1 MTDLGQRLIDYVYER
16 MQIDEHWAVREPQ
29 RFTWW
34 AGALAQRVW
43 TDAPREMQGVVVTQ
57 VHIETDLLGNV
68 APSAEALERL
78 AGINRLS
85 TLSAYVA
92 DTDARAVR
100 LHASVS
106 ATEDNLPLARMLA
119 LHATALQVA
128 DAHAEAGP
136 LAQIFGADVDASSH
150 PTSGVRDE
158 EDEMLGVPEV
168 YASRGEGASPFRIDE
183 LAELVRLE
191 PRPWTTASN
200 TLTGIDAELPFD
212 GHQPSRLE
220 LDAEFRHPA
229 LGSGLRLALTLP
241 VSATPARVQSLNA
254 GEVVTPD
261 AHQLGGW
268 CASEDDQLEFV
279 SFIPTAAYVPNLAR
293 ALVYHMSARNG
304 WAHQMITVS

>member
-1 MTDLGQRLIDYVYER
+1 MSGVGQQLIEYVYER
-16 MQIDEHWAVREPQ
+16 MQIDAPWAVRAPE

-43 TDAPREMQGVVVTQ
+43 AEPPREVEGVVVTQ
-57 VHIETDLLGNV
+57 VHIETDLLRDV
-68 APSAEALERL
+68 TPSPAVLERL

-92 DTDARAVR
+92 DAQAHAVR

-106 ATEDNLPLARMLA
+106 ATDDNLPLARLLA

-128 DAHAEAGP
+128 DAHAEADP
-136 LAQIFGADVDASSH
+136 LAEIFGGRVDVSSH
-150 PTSGVRDE
+150 PTSGARDE

-168 YASRGEGASPFRIDE
+168 YASRGENASPFRVDE

-191 PRPWTTASN
+191 PRPWTMASN
-200 TLTGIDAELPFD
+200 TLTGLEAELPFD
-212 GHQPSRLE
+212 GHEPSRLE

-241 VSATPARVQSLNA
+241 MPATAARVQSLNA
-254 GEVVTPD
+254 AEVVTPD

-268 CASEDDQLEFV
+268 SASEDEQLEFV

-293 ALVYHMSARNG
+293 ALVYHMAARNG